1 MGLPGQPD
9 RIVLRPV
16 EDHLPLV
23 EKSLPSSRWSV
34 RAHVDDLQSPPAY
47 RGLAPEMD
55 GEEGPGVEPLAQR
68 VPGPREQQGRAG
80 T

>member
-1 MGLPGQPD
+1 MGLPGQPHW
-9 RIVLRPV
+9 VVFGPV

-23 EKSLPSSRWSV
+23 QEALPGPWRSV
-34 RAHVDDLQSPPAY
+34 RSHVDDLQGPPAY

-68 VPGPREQQGRAG
+68 VPGPREQQGGAG